1 MKKSKWLTSLAASVM
16 LICGPFASTASAI
29 NINDKSGLEKT
40 IKQAMTKVN
49 SSLQITY
56 TGSDAD
62 FIYRN
67 ITSISMSIGSRND
80 DILGVLKSVST
91 SSSLKT
97 MNGKPISAT
106 LNLQI
111 NYFTTKAKKQQA
123 DAQLKKVAATIK
135 KNNKTDFAR
144 VQAVNEYL
152 VLNTTYGGTKEDRYT
167 TYGLLTDKQAV
178 CQGYATAAYTLLKT
192 MGMDVRYVVGIG
204 YNRSGGSE
212 EHAWNKVKVDGKWY
226 NLDVTWND
234 PVPNREHT
242 VSYQY
247 FLLSDKVFNQ
257 DHVAKNASL
266 YPAATDTKYDFLK
279 NTSSAVINGHIIYY
293 ANDKQKQQLY
303 SYDMKQRKHKR
314 VAAVRVQ
321 YLAYDHKKLYFSNY
335 SNAGYL
341 ASMNTNGKSLKIL
354 DKKFSTN
361 LYVQGKKLYY
371 VANGKTYSKSIK

>member
-1 MKKSKWLTSLAASVM
+1 MKKSKWLTGLAASVM
-16 LICGPFASTASAI
+16 LMCAPLASTASAI
-29 NINDKSGLEKT
+29 DVNNKDSLEKA
-40 IKQAMTKVN
+40 IQQAMTN
-49 SSLQITY
+49 ADSSLQITY
-56 TGSDAD
+56 TGSDVES
-62 FIYRN
+62 IYRN
-67 ITSISMSIGSRND
+67 ITPISMSIGSNND

-106 LNLQI
+106 FNLQI
-111 NYFTTKAKKQQA
+111 DYFTTKAKKQQA

-144 VQAVNEYL
+144 VKAVNEYL
-152 VLNTTYGGTKEDRYT
+152 VLNTTYGGTTEDRYT
-167 TYGLLTDKQAV
+167 AYGLLKNKQAV
-178 CQGYATAAYTLLKT
+178 CQGYATAAYTLLKA

-234 PVPNREHT
+234 PVPNRAHT

-247 FLLSDKVFNQ
+247 FLLSDKKFNK
-257 DHVAKNASL
+257 DHVATNPSL

-279 NTSSAVINGHIIYY
+279 DTSSAVMNGNTIYY

-303 SYDMKQRKHKR
+303 SYDMKKKKHKR

-321 YLAYDHKKLYFSNY
+321 YLAYYNKKLYFSNY

-341 ASMNTNGKSLKIL
+341 ASIKTNGKSLKIL

-371 VANGKTYSKSIK
+371 AANGKTYSKSIK